1 MHAPYPPKCLWE
13 LVLMEHKRTQ
23 THIKTRN
30 SQALRAVFWNK
41 LISQLW
47 ADRTNTIADLIA
59 LASEKNTFINSHN
72 GFVNVPALGMG
83 WDFDLLRLAT
93 WGSRSKKPQLV
104 DGAVVH
110 KWKWMELGSLQ
121 CHLLVLHVCI
131 PILCHLRH
139 EFMLLLHLNT
149 VVLRVVTMVDGGREL
164 AWCLESRSCEENRA
178 RDGKMRQSWIGFMTP
193 THSNKAWEKS
203 SLDPC
208 DWTRFTFW
216 LSCSVQVH
224 TDHVALARRSSASG
238 FWTGWSSWSWWGC
251 WSWWSS

>member
-1 MHAPYPPKCLWE
+1 MHHTLQNACESWFLWST
-13 LVLMEHKRTQ
+13 KQ
-23 THIKTRN
+23 THTNTHQKQETVKLWDRF
-30 SQALRAVFWNK
+30 FWNK

-83 WDFDLLRLAT
+83 WDFNLLRLAT

-131 PILCHLRH
+131 PILCHLCH

-149 VVLRVVTMVDGGREL
+149 VVLPVVSMVDRGREL
-164 AWCLESRSCEENRA
+164 ACCLLNS
-178 RDGKMRQSWIGFMTP
+178 I
-193 THSNKAWEKS
+193 
-203 SLDPC
+203 
-208 DWTRFTFW
+208 
-216 LSCSVQVH
+216 
-224 TDHVALARRSSASG
+224 
-238 FWTGWSSWSWWGC
+238 
-251 WSWWSS
+251 

>member
-13 LVLMEHKRTQ
+13 LVLMEPKQTHTQ

-30 SQALRAVFWNK
+30 SQALRPVFWNK

-47 ADRTNTIADLIA
+47 AARTNTIAFWFDCL
-59 LASEKNTFINSHN
+59 
-72 GFVNVPALGMG
+72 GFWEEYFHKFAQWSCKCSALGMG
-83 WDFDLLRLAT
+83 WDFNLLRLAT

-131 PILCHLRH
+131 PILCHLCH

-149 VVLRVVTMVDGGREL
+149 VVLRVVTMVDRGREL
-164 AWCLESRSCEENRA
+164 ACCL
-178 RDGKMRQSWIGFMTP
+178 
-193 THSNKAWEKS
+193 
-203 SLDPC
+203 L
-208 DWTRFTFW
+208 
-216 LSCSVQVH
+216 
-224 TDHVALARRSSASG
+224 
-238 FWTGWSSWSWWGC
+238 
-251 WSWWSS
+251 